1 MMYII
6 HRWAWGVVF
15 LRVNAMLRKKKKG
28 SGGKGESVSKSIMPQ
43 CSVDNKKL
51 CARALVH
58 EYSDSRDECRLD
70 KYTVEKVLRRT
81 TVYAAAAAKKFFEKS
96 QSRAERNG

>member
-1 MMYII
+1 
-6 HRWAWGVVF
+6 
-15 LRVNAMLRKKKKG
+15 
-28 SGGKGESVSKSIMPQ
+28 MPQ

-58 EYSDSRDECRLD
+58 EYSDCRDECRID
-70 KYTVEKVLRRT
+70 KYAVEKVLRRT